1 MMIWRELFGH
11 TPAGLDR
18 VRDQLLAMLETDRKT
33 FDIASSALLSD
44 ADVKS
49 SRKAASESD
58 HEVNQLVQEVRRQ
71 LVVHASARGDLQ
83 DMPTL
88 LLYMSIVKDI
98 ERVGDYAKNILDI
111 AQAGGDLSGP
121 SNDHTVLMDYRDRAS
136 ALIIEVREV
145 FAAQDTENATR
156 LLREWGVVSR
166 EMDARVDELVTIDA
180 PSTYG
185 VPRALYYRYLK
196 RIIGHLLN
204 ILTALVMPL
213 DKLDFFWQ
221 EDRDS

>member
-1 MMIWRELFGH
+1 MMIWRELFGS
-11 TPAGLDR
+11 TPAGLDK
-18 VRDQLLAMLETDRKT
+18 VRAQLLAMLETDRRT
-33 FDIASSALLSD
+33 FDIASGALLSD
-44 ADVKS
+44 TDVS
-49 SRKAASESD
+49 KARTDASASD
-58 HEVNQLVQEVRRQ
+58 HEVNQLVQEVRRE

-98 ERVGDYAKNILDI
+98 ERIGDYAKNILDI

-121 SNDHTVLMDYRDRAS
+121 SNDHTVLMDYRDRTS
-136 ALIIEVREV
+136 ALITEVRNI
-145 FAAQDTENATR
+145 FAAQDTEDATR

-166 EMDARVDELVTIDA
+166 EMDARVDELVSIEA